1 MVNLTTYKLRL
12 ITEKRGI
19 ENYKSISTEKVL
31 NTFDEV
37 DHNLQ
42 NISQNGHGQIAKMQ
56 NLSENELQQIIKM
69 QNLLQNDLE
78 QIAKMRHTKNYKNMS
93 KEKLL
98 IALLKTEQ
106 SIAELRRSKVNN
118 AETEEVKKNLMH

>member
-1 MVNLTTYKLRL
+1 
-12 ITEKRGI
+12 
-19 ENYKSISTEKVL
+19 
-31 NTFDEV
+31 
-37 DHNLQ
+37 
-42 NISQNGHGQIAKMQ
+42 
-56 NLSENELQQIIKM
+56 M

-78 QIAKMRHTKNYKNMS
+78 QIAKMRHFKNYKNMS